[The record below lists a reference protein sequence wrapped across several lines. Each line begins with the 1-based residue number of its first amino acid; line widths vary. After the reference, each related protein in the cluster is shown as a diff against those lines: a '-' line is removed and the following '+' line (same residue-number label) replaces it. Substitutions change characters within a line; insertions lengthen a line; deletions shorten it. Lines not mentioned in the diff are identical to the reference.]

1 MKESPFMEE
10 YEEMMSKV
18 TREGLALGYTSFFQ
32 DQDQVQ

>member
-18 TREGLALGYTSFFQ
+18 TREGLALGVYIILQ